1 LLANFAPKSQVALSN
16 KDELG
21 RWSPWF
27 GQMSDVSDAKYYQ
40 YQYNANRKYQQHS
53 LLPLMITF
61 DTKYI
66 SVEVVNITA
75 PGAFIFKSV
84 SSAR

>member
-1 LLANFAPKSQVALSN
+1 MLKVRLEKKYFKVEDKDKDYEDIFSGDIGLSLF
-16 KDELG
+16 KLTLIL
-21 RWSPWF
+21 S
-27 GQMSDVSDAKYYQ
+27 
-40 YQYNANRKYQQHS
+40 
-53 LLPLMITF
+53 MITF